1 MLNDDTRK
9 PKNRMPR
16 LFMNDLRNTKTQIK
30 SWWCQFK
37 KNKEP
42 SSVDDSS
49 SQTTL
54 DWRSLSPDR
63 PPLPFFLSDNSSNS
77 STTSVHNDSL
87 IDKKSIASIPA
98 LLADTTLIDPST
110 DSSSKNTKDNSN
122 NSISKSSSA
131 SNSRNNT
138 IDNYQPLCPI
148 LEESETMAT
157 ESNES
162 NVLLNSNSQIQQHS
176 SFQASHAATDSS
188 SSIQL
193 DHLDNKQAVSA
204 AAAASSIQKPSA
216 DLQQQPETLN
226 SAAPVAVTGITAAPS
241 APSSSSMDTDLN
253 ESWPE
258 IKAVQKTPSD
268 RYMPLDLVGNEE
280 LCKRKFAKMV
290 LAANKF
296 QNQQQRAQE
305 QDERPSHMALL
316 FDVDGNIDMMRMVRQ
331 GKSEY
336 HKFCGNSQY
345 VPPELSINIDYQ
357 SELADIWVLG
367 IFLYRMLV
375 GKYPFSAA
383 NDQQLF
389 KKMLHSDF
397 SIPNELSDDAK
408 DIIKRMLAPDSSRAS
423 LDLIIY
429 HPWIKSYRPLLLDH
443 YHNSNNHHN
452 NNHIGNTKKA
462 NRPAFIN
469 NNNNATASKRPPL
482 SNIQQKK
489 RSILGSRS
497 IRRSNSVNTT
507 TPSST
512 SSNQEPKS
520 KKAKPNTKQKGFI
533 KKAFLLLFQGP
544 FPPPKKPY
552 QDLAHLGTR
561 ESVFAKHRT
570 LLPQNMFYY
579 PPTLT
584 NTIV

>member
-30 SWWCQFK
+30 SWWRQFK
-37 KNKEP
+37 KHSDS

-77 STTSVHNDSL
+77 SSTSIHNDNL
-87 IDKKSIASIPA
+87 IDKKPISSIPA
-98 LLADTTLIDPST
+98 LLADTTLIDPSI
-110 DSSSKNTKDNSN
+110 DSNNSKNTKDNSN

-176 SFQASHAATDSS
+176 SSRASHAATDSS

-193 DHLDNKQAVSA
+193 DHLDNKQTVSP
-204 AAAASSIQKPSA
+204 AAASSVQEPSA
-216 DLQQQPETLN
+216 DQQQQPETLA
-226 SAAPVAVTGITAAPS
+226 SAAPAPETTGAIAAPS
-241 APSSSSMDTDLN
+241 ASSSSSMDADLN
-253 ESWPE
+253 KPWPE

-305 QDERPSHMALL
+305 QDERPSQMALL
-316 FDVDGNIDMMRMVRQ
+316 FDVDNNIDMMRMVRQ

-345 VPPELSINIDYQ
+345 VPPELSVNVDYQ

-383 NDQQLF
+383 NDKQLF

-443 YHNSNNHHN
+443 YHNSSNHN
-452 NNHIGNTKKA
+452 NNNNNNNNHTGNTMRA
-462 NRPAFIN
+462 NRPIFIN
-469 NNNNATASKRPPL
+469 NNNNTTSSKRPPL

-489 RSILGSRS
+489 RSILSSKS

-512 SSNQEPKS
+512 SSTQEPNP

-533 KKAFLLLFQGP
+533 KKAFLLLLQGP

-561 ESVFAKHRT
+561 ESVFAKHNRT
-570 LLPQNMFYY
+570 
-579 PPTLT
+579 
-584 NTIV
+584 